1 MLTAAPF
8 VHPRLAPEQ
17 VKAHAKEIRASA
29 KQLRT
34 AVDAVSAPSE
44 RVDLLERVR
53 RALASVAHTELTSLK
68 WLYKNA
74 HFSEADIHA
83 VIPNRP
89 AAPRRPAPSQPVPA
103 PQPAPS
109 GNAQA

>member
-1 MLTAAPF
+1 M
-8 VHPRLAPEQ
+8 HPRLAPEL

-29 KQLRT
+29 KQLR
-34 AVDAVSAPSE
+34 ASVDAVTAPSE

-53 RALASVAHTELTSLK
+53 RALATVAHAELTSLK
-68 WLYKNA
+68 RLYKNA

-89 AAPRRPAPSQPVPA
+89 VAPRRPASSAPQPTT
-103 PQPAPS
+103 QPAPS